1 MADYNAIKGRLV
13 QTLSSDPTLTSSY
26 EGQVWYNSTEGVL
39 KGLAHIKA
47 TSSGGTLP
55 TTFYYPGG
63 VGTTTATLAISG
75 VGPSPIPAHTVCAD
89 YNGSSWTAAAS
100 IPVGSRAGY
109 DFGTATA
116 AVYAG
121 GDYQS
126 PGASPTIT
134 LRTAEYDGSSW
145 STTNNISE
153 QGSFGAATGTS
164 TAGLAFGGYNA
175 AQTASSA
182 RTVSYD
188 GTDWTALP
196 TPGSDTNTARNFT
209 RGGGGPQTAA
219 IFSGGS
225 PPNAGETEA
234 WDGSSW
240 TTQNSMNT
248 GRNGSGFNGTQT
260 LGVYIGGTNPGGR
273 TSAIEEWD
281 GTSWTTSS
289 ASLATARNGTINSKG
304 GTMTN
309 SLVAGGYTGTAY
321 PTTTE
326 EYHSNISVFSASQ
339 AAVWTS
345 GGNLGAG
352 RYQMNGQNVGT
363 KDAGLCIG
371 GQGSFPSTAPA
382 VTVSSVEE
390 YDGSS
395 WSEVNNTPTTLAM
408 TGSVGVQT
416 AALQFG
422 GYGKPGSGPNPGP
435 SSPNFSA
442 SNHYDGTNW
451 TSGGSLPASV
461 AYLTGAGTQTAAVSI
476 GGYNAST
483 TCNLYNGSTWTAT
496 GSMTTGRHNGSAVGI
511 STAALII
518 GGAPVPGGVANDV
531 EEFNGSTWSSSPDL
545 PTNREQASVGGTTAS
560 AYAGHGNQP
569 GTNVLTLD
577 WNGTAWS
584 SGVNASTYRYGGVS
598 GGTSTTGGYFA
609 GGGGSASGTQRQS
622 TEEYSFPAVAAPT
635 GIASSTLTTS

>member
-13 QTLSSDPTLTSSY
+13 QTLSSDPTLASNY

-39 KGLAHIKA
+39 KGLVHIKA
-47 TSSGGTLP
+47 TSSGGNL
-55 TTFYYPGG
+55 
-63 VGTTTATLAISG
+63 GTARDGLGA
-75 VGPSPIPAHTVCAD
+75 A
-89 YNGSSWTAAAS
+89 GSS
-100 IPVGSRAGY
+100 
-109 DFGTATA
+109 
-116 AVYAG
+116 
-121 GDYQS
+121 
-126 PGASPTIT
+126 T
-134 LRTAEYDGSSW
+134 L
-145 STTNNISE
+145 
-153 QGSFGAATGTS
+153 
-164 TAGLAFGGYNA
+164 TAGLVFGGSTN
-175 AQTASSA
+175 
-182 RTVSYD
+182 
-188 GTDWTALP
+188 
-196 TPGSDTNTARNFT
+196 TPGSSHTNTTEEYSGTSWSEQNNLGRARKYGAGFGT
-209 RGGGGPQTAA
+209 QTAA
-219 IFSGGS
+219 IGG
-225 PPNAGETEA
+225 G
-234 WDGSSW
+234 G
-240 TTQNSMNT
+240 NSD
-248 GRNGSGFNGTQT
+248 
-260 LGVYIGGTNPGGR
+260 PGGPA
-273 TSAIEEWD
+273 TTGATEEYD
-281 GTSWTTSS
+281 GTSWTSVNSFNNGRRALTMMGSQDHNIIAGGQSS
-289 ASLATARNGTINSKG
+289 ATAIEEYDGTNWTTSPATLSTGRRYLSSFGTSTQGAIAGGKNGTVYN
-304 GTMTN
+304 N
-309 SLVAGGYTGTAY
+309 
-321 PTTTE
+321 TE
-326 EYHSNISVFSASQ
+326 EYQSNIAIFSASQ

-382 VTVSSVEE
+382 VTVSSTEE
-390 YDGSS
+390 YNGTS

-422 GYGKPGSGPNPGP
+422 GYGKPGGGPNPAP

-451 TSGGSLPASV
+451 TSGGALPASV

-483 TCNLYNGSTWTAT
+483 TCNLYNGSTWTST

-609 GGGGSASGTQRQS
+609 GGGIMNRRNGK
-622 TEEYSFPAVAAPT
+622 
-635 GIASSTLTTS
+635 

>member
-1 MADYNAIKGRLV
+1 MADFNAIKGRLV

-39 KGLAHIKA
+39 KGLVHIKA
-47 TSSGGTLP
+47 TSSGGNL
-55 TTFYYPGG
+55 
-63 VGTTTATLAISG
+63 GTARDGLGA
-75 VGPSPIPAHTVCAD
+75 A
-89 YNGSSWTAAAS
+89 GSSTLTAGL
-100 IPVGSRAGY
+100 VFGGSTNTPGSSHTNTTEEYSGTSWSEQNNLGRARKYGAG
-109 DFGTATA
+109 FGTQTA

-121 GDYQS
+121 GSDYPNAPS
-126 PGASPTIT
+126 DVE
-134 LRTAEYDGSSW
+134 EYDGSSW
-145 STTNNISE
+145 SEVNNLPAYSRA
-153 QGSFGAATGTS
+153 QGTAGTL
-164 TAGLAFGGYNA
+164 TAGLVFGGDPGSPIRV
-175 AQTASSA
+175 QTLE
-182 RTVSYD
+182 YD
-188 GTDWTALP
+188 GTNWTAGNNL
-196 TPGSDTNTARNFT
+196 NTGRKYLAGCGT
-209 RGGGGPQTAA
+209 QTAA
-219 IFSGGS
+219 IGG
-225 PPNAGETEA
+225 G
-234 WDGSSW
+234 G
-240 TTQNSMNT
+240 NSD
-248 GRNGSGFNGTQT
+248 
-260 LGVYIGGTNPGGR
+260 PGGPA
-273 TSAIEEWD
+273 TTGATEEYD
-281 GTSWTTSS
+281 GTSWTSVNSFNNGRRALTMMGSQDHNIIAGGQSS
-289 ASLATARNGTINSKG
+289 ATAIEEYDGTNWTTSPATLSTGRRYLSSFGTSTQGAIAGGKNGTVYN
-304 GTMTN
+304 N
-309 SLVAGGYTGTAY
+309 
-321 PTTTE
+321 TE
-326 EYHSNISVFSASQ
+326 EYQSNIAIFSASQ

-382 VTVSSVEE
+382 VTVSSTEE
-390 YDGSS
+390 YNGSS

-422 GYGKPGSGPNPGP
+422 GYGKPGGGPNPGP

-451 TSGGSLPASV
+451 TSGGALPSSV

-609 GGGGSASGTQRQS
+609 GGGGSADGTQRLS

-635 GIASSTLTTS
+635 GVTSSTLTTS